1 MLQEG
6 RRDPLSS
13 IYRNGV
19 DGHPRQGLLNFEGSN
34 SEGLNSEGL
43 KKATA
48 AMLDIGSLMLNK
60 YYQSFDDFIENCS
73 SSDVGPTPVTIGT
86 EPRKPSKSRSHTTRL
101 LKTKQGLIG
110 FANGSKIAAMA
121 DTGSRKNVVSE
132 SYVRS
137 LDLTI
142 EGPPSTFAIGN
153 SKEIQSTGR
162 SRRLGSQQS
171 YLS

>member
-6 RRDPLSS
+6 RRDTLRPMNPNSMYGYLS
-13 IYRNGV
+13 
-19 DGHPRQGLLNFEGSN
+19 QGLFGFEDS
-34 SEGLNSEGL
+34 NSEGL

-48 AMLDIGSLMLNK
+48 AMPDTGSGKTLTVNE
-60 YYQSFDDFIENCS
+60 YYQSFDDVIQNGS
-73 SSDVGPTPVTIGT
+73 SSDLGPTPVTIGT
-86 EPRKPSKSRSHTTRL
+86 EPRKPPKSRSHTTHL

-121 DTGSRKNVVSE
+121 DTGSRKNVVSN

-162 SRRLGSQQS
+162 SRRLGPQQS